1 MLHIVRAGFGAVALC
16 LASTSLAQ
24 TAGTASTMTSSGPV
38 MVRAGTMI
46 TVTPMAEIASS
57 KVKVGDNFEFTVVN
71 DVVENGVVAV
81 PRGAKALG
89 MIKWKTGKAIG
100 GKSGKFEIQFKQ
112 LTVNGKTVPL
122 SGVHRQEGKGNTVGA
137 LFGSM
142 WISGR
147 SAIMTPGQIVNAMVA
162 ENTTI

>member
-1 MLHIVRAGFGAVALC
+1 MHHFVRASLGAAALC
-16 LASTSLAQ
+16 LASGSLAQ
-24 TAGTASTMTSSGPV
+24 TVAAPAMTSTASVT
-38 MVRAGTMI
+38 VRAGTM
-46 TVTPMAEIASS
+46 VAMTPMAVIASS
-57 KVKVGDNFEFTVVN
+57 KVKVGDSFEFTVVN

-100 GKSGKFEIQFKQ
+100 GKSGKFEIEFKQ
-112 LTVNGKTVPL
+112 LNVNGKVVPL
-122 SGVHRQEGKGNTVGA
+122 SGIHRQEGKGNTVGA
-137 LFGSM
+137 LFGSI

-162 ENTTI
+162 ENTII

>member
-1 MLHIVRAGFGAVALC
+1 MRRLIRVGLCAAAFSIAPVVIAQAAVAQS
-16 LASTSLAQ
+16 APSMA
-24 TAGTASTMTSSGPV
+24 PV
-38 MVRAGTMI
+38 MVRAGTM
-46 TVTPMAEIASS
+46 VAMTPMKEIASS
-57 KVKVGDNFEFTVVN
+57 KVKVGDSFEFTVVN

-81 PRGAKALG
+81 PRGSKALG
-89 MIKWKTGKAIG
+89 LIKWKTGKAIG
-100 GKSGKFEIQFKQ
+100 GKSGKFEVEFKQ
-112 LTVNGKTVPL
+112 LNVNGKVIPL

-162 ENTTI
+162 ENTVV